1 MASNWAKFLGAA
13 AIAGFA
19 VVGSGC
25 AGDMS
30 RMEAKL
36 DEAMN
41 SAAAA
46 QSAAASA
53 ASAASRAQSTAD
65 AALEAAN
72 GAQACCQANS
82 EKIDRMF
89 QRAMTK

>member
-1 MASNWAKFLGAA
+1 MASKLAKILGAA

-19 VVGSGC
+19 VAGSGC

-30 RMEAKL
+30 SMQAKV

-41 SAAAA
+41 AAAAA
-46 QSAAASA
+46 QSAAANA
-53 ASAASRAQSTAD
+53 ASAAASAQSTAD

-72 GAQACCQANS
+72 GAQACCNANS
-82 EKIDRMF
+82 DKIDRMF
-89 QRAMTK
+89 QRSMTK

>member
-1 MASNWAKFLGAA
+1 MATKLAKVLGAA

-19 VVGSGC
+19 VAGSGC

-30 RMEAKL
+30 AMQAKI

-41 SAAAA
+41 AAAAA
-46 QSAAASA
+46 QSASASASSAAAS
-53 ASAASRAQSTAD
+53 AQSTAD

-72 GAQACCQANS
+72 GAQACCSANS